1 LRRYTRTAAAAKPE
15 FQGFIAKFLICRR
28 KTAADRHRNR
38 SASGSNP
45 DLFAS
50 PADTS
55 HTNFCDGVEAP
66 EAIPERLKQEVTH
79 CWEDTMN
86 EATRIRPAAGE
97 LGASGEQYQNLHE
110 FVRKARA
117 NLNQN
122 AWDYI
127 VGAAE
132 TETTMRRNRMAL
144 DEIAFRPR
152 VLRNVAK
159 VDASVEVFGRKLRL
173 PVMLAPVGALEIFD
187 PAGAAASVA
196 RGAGTFGA
204 AHMLSS
210 VSEPGLEKV
219 AEAAPGA
226 LRIYQLY
233 VRGDDNFVED
243 CVSRAIANGYTAF
256 CLTVDTAHYSRRERD
271 IAKRYVRESRIRATG
286 GDFQKGLEWRTV
298 KLIKDKYKIPLVIKG
313 IATAEDAAIALDHGV
328 EWIYV
333 SNHGGR
339 QLDHGRGAMHVLPE
353 IVSAVA
359 GRAKIMVDGSFCR
372 GSDIVKAIAMGAD
385 LVGIGR
391 LQCWALA
398 AAGEAG
404 IVRMLE
410 LLEDEVIRSLGLLGV
425 TKFAEL
431 DKSYLHAATPTNL
444 PHVFSAFPLLEIEP
458 YRY

>member
-1 LRRYTRTAAAAKPE
+1 
-15 FQGFIAKFLICRR
+15 
-28 KTAADRHRNR
+28 
-38 SASGSNP
+38 
-45 DLFAS
+45 
-50 PADTS
+50 
-55 HTNFCDGVEAP
+55 
-66 EAIPERLKQEVTH
+66 
-79 CWEDTMN
+79 MN
-86 EATRIRPAAGE
+86 EAPRIRPAATAE
-97 LGASGEQYQNLHE
+97 LGASSEEFQNLHE
-110 FVRKARA
+110 FVSKARA
-117 NLNQN
+117 NLIQN
-122 AWDYI
+122 AWDYV

-159 VDASVEVFGRKLRL
+159 VDASVERFGRKLRL

-187 PAGAAASVA
+187 PGAAASVA

-204 AHMLSS
+204 VHMLSS

-219 AEAAPGA
+219 AQAAPDA
-226 LRIYQLY
+226 LRMYQLY
-233 VRGDDNFVED
+233 VRGDDAFVEE
-243 CVSRAIANGYTAF
+243 CVGRAVASGYAAF

-271 IAKRYVRESRIRATG
+271 IAKRYVRESRLRATG

-298 KLIKDKYKIPLVIKG
+298 KLIKDKFRIPLVIKG
-313 IATAEDAAIALDHGV
+313 IATAEDAALAVDHGV
-328 EWIYV
+328 DWIYV

-339 QLDHGRGAMHVLPE
+339 QLDHGRGSMHVLPE

-359 GRAKIMVDGSFCR
+359 GRAKIMVDGSICR

-385 LVGIGR
+385 LAGIGR

-398 AAGEAG
+398 ANGEAG

-425 TKFAEL
+425 RNFAEL
-431 DKSYLHAATPTNL
+431 DKSYLHATTATNL
-444 PHVFSAFPLLEIEP
+444 PHVFSAFPLLEIDP